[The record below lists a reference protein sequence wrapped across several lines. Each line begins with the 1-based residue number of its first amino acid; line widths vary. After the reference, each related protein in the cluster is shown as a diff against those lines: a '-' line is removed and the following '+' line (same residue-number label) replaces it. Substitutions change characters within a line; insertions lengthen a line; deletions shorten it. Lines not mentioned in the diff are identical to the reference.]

1 MSNFKT
7 ELKQSQNDF
16 FSNVKKNIIFKTS
29 QKNDCAKY
37 VSSSFKEDD
46 LVNKTVFVIDDVN
59 IFFDYGVFK
68 VYATN
73 DTYPIILNH
82 ILSLVDTC
90 IQKHGYYHFHMD
102 LNTFSVS
109 AAERYKQFI
118 EKFVESCINS
128 KTTYSYYLRLF
139 CIYNT
144 PSSIDMIKKLFD
156 RFIPA
161 EVKTKLM
168 FYSKTESP
176 LKLTELMK
184 I

>member
-16 FSNVKKNIIFKTS
+16 SNVKEKYIFNESKKRLCEVRVEFF
-29 QKNDCAKY
+29 Q
-37 VSSSFKEDD
+37 EDD

-109 AAERYKQFI
+109 AAEGI
-118 EKFVESCINS
+118 SN
-128 KTTYSYYLRLF
+128 L
-139 CIYNT
+139 
-144 PSSIDMIKKLFD
+144 
-156 RFIPA
+156 
-161 EVKTKLM
+161 
-168 FYSKTESP
+168 
-176 LKLTELMK
+176 
-184 I
+184 

>member
-1 MSNFKT
+1 MSNF
-7 ELKQSQNDF
+7 ELSNLRTI
-16 FSNVKKNIIFKTS
+16 FSNVKKKYNFKTS
-29 QKNDCAKY
+29 QNDCCAKY

-102 LNTFSVS
+102 LNTFSVRCG
-109 AAERYKQFI
+109 RYKQFI

-128 KTTYSYYLRLF
+128 KRHTL
-139 CIYNT
+139 I
-144 PSSIDMIKKLFD
+144 I
-156 RFIPA
+156 
-161 EVKTKLM
+161 
-168 FYSKTESP
+168 
-176 LKLTELMK
+176 
-184 I
+184 